1 MATGLAATLAVSS
14 VLSSSAVR
22 QNTAALAAGGQQPNI
37 VCNRTGLLP
46 LPQLLDDRAE
56 PGAHRHHQRGES
68 AGRGTQDRN
77 PYLAAMLKHVDDGVG
92 MIDQKLKELGMYDN
106 TILVIASDNGGD
118 LAVTDNGELR
128 GGKTDLYEGGIRDP
142 LLIRWP
148 EKMQGGQETD
158 FPTHMIDFYQTFGEA
173 AGLPPEEIP
182 ENSGISLM
190 PLLSGAGVPDRD
202 TLYWVML
209 RDTTLTPGF
218 TVDYDT
224 IFREGG
230 AIRKGDYKYLESFA
244 HDRREL
250 YNLAEDPGEHN
261 NLIDRYPEI
270 AQALSRELH
279 SLFERDTYGKTFQTG
294 FEGDEYYRW
303 SNSGAF
309 TYANG
314 SFSSSG
320 ASGGAVALQMYLYY
334 DAKVQVD
341 VTAPETGRAGL
352 QFRSSLAKPT
362 NPAFKA
368 YAAVLDAEKG
378 RVELLNVK
386 GQNASVLAAA
396 DLELTPGA
404 QYRLRV
410 ETDSD
415 QIQIYVD
422 DELALT
428 CFDQTYLKG
437 GIGLYADGAVTT
449 FDNLTATGVEGM
461 RPVSDRQLGFAPPH
475 DIKVK
480 ADGSYIWPDVEP
492 VRQEEE
498 ILFDAEAF
506 LTALGGQVD
515 FDPVTG
521 TSTTRFQGLE
531 ASYTLGSTQAIAGG
545 ETVTLAAAPT
555 VIAGRIH
562 VPLSFLLEALR
573 LDYTAEGDTVD
584 CSSSLE
590 TEIRHTETDKITYTG
605 AWITGGEAGDATRSK
620 VKGETAELA
629 FQGTGVRLYVSNGTG
644 AGLCNIY
651 IDDQLADTVDTYS
664 PTTGSDV
671 LAFQKTGLPD
681 GSHTIRVENAGPGQ
695 SGSSANLNI
704 HRFVV
709 VKRDPILVNSSEEIL
724 YSRTDRIQ
732 YTGGWYTGGDA
743 GDCMRSKQAG
753 DTAELSFQGT
763 GIRLYGSNGP
773 GAGIFQVSIDDQP
786 AERVDTYSASS
797 HNDVLFYEIDNL
809 PAGSHTLRVENTGEK
824 NPAGTATNI
833 NIRRFV
839 TVNQPAE
846 ESKTEEIRYNDQ
858 QGRIAYSAGWTIGG
872 AAGAAARST
881 KAGETAELAFQGTG
895 IEVYV
900 NNGTGAGKL
909 HIYIDDVLTD
919 TVDTYS
925 DKSSSNVLAFSKTDL
940 ARGSHV
946 LRLENAGPGQ
956 SGKSANINLHRLV
969 VMDNPGAEPSFTP
982 GEVSDRIAALP
993 ESLGD
998 TLDSRPAIRAAAAA
1012 LASLPAEQQAQ
1023 VDGREKLT
1031 ALSEAAAAFEAP
1043 PAAINLLLGSLPA
1056 PVQVTRAQQDD
1067 IAALQADY
1075 TALNPE
1081 QKLLVVQAK
1090 KLTRLQAALDS
1101 LLEQTGALQA
1111 LYDSYADM
1119 AQGDYTD
1126 TSWAEL
1132 QAALLEAGAV
1142 LASDTAT
1149 LADADATI
1157 TRLSQAAEGLE
1168 IQTPQP
1174 DGRLEAALKAAG
1186 AAVNAL
1192 AVSNKT
1198 TGDDVLTA
1206 AREAVDDDIQ
1216 ITCLAVL

>member
-1 MATGLAATLAVSS
+1 MKLPLISPEKRRIVAVAALGRRLVHRDAGFNQPPGLADPLEPDVVPRRVAGSLLENPPKLGAADIKPGGNLIHGQVFIDVVVDIPHNPGRQGNRLGRGIDAVAREGMRFNQFYTEPVCSPS
-14 VLSSSAVR
+14 RSCLMTG
-22 QNTAALAAGGQQPNI
+22 QNP
-37 VCNRTGLLP
+37 VRTGITNYLEANNSTYLHPEEFEALP
-46 LPQLLDDRAE
+46 KMLGRAGYETAILGKWHLSGGYQDYPELGPGIPAEHGFDQVIMSEQRYIGPGYYYYPYWHLPQVTDGTPGEYLVDHMNRKAVEYLEERADSDQPFFLYFSHYATHTTLE
-56 PGAHRHHQRGES
+56 APQETVDYFQAKRGES

-294 FEGDEYYRW
+294 FEGDEYYLW

-341 VTAPETGRAGL
+341 GTAPETGRAGL

-695 SGSSANLNI
+695 SGSSAN
-704 HRFVV
+704 
-709 VKRDPILVNSSEEIL
+709 
-724 YSRTDRIQ
+724 
-732 YTGGWYTGGDA
+732 
-743 GDCMRSKQAG
+743 
-753 DTAELSFQGT
+753 
-763 GIRLYGSNGP
+763 
-773 GAGIFQVSIDDQP
+773 
-786 AERVDTYSASS
+786 
-797 HNDVLFYEIDNL
+797 
-809 PAGSHTLRVENTGEK
+809 
-824 NPAGTATNI
+824 
-833 NIRRFV
+833 
-839 TVNQPAE
+839 
-846 ESKTEEIRYNDQ
+846 
-858 QGRIAYSAGWTIGG
+858 
-872 AAGAAARST
+872 
-881 KAGETAELAFQGTG
+881 
-895 IEVYV
+895 
-900 NNGTGAGKL
+900 
-909 HIYIDDVLTD
+909 
-919 TVDTYS
+919 
-925 DKSSSNVLAFSKTDL
+925 
-940 ARGSHV
+940 
-946 LRLENAGPGQ
+946 
-956 SGKSANINLHRLV
+956 INLHRLV

-1101 LLEQTGALQA
+1101 LLKQTGALQA

-1149 LADADATI
+1149 LADADAAI

-1168 IQTPQP
+1168 IQTSQP

>member
-1 MATGLAATLAVSS
+1 MTG
-14 VLSSSAVR
+14 
-22 QNTAALAAGGQQPNI
+22 QNP
-37 VCNRTGLLP
+37 VRTGITNYLEANNSTYLHPEEFEALP
-46 LPQLLDDRAE
+46 KMLGRAGYETAILGKWHLSGGYQDYPELGPGIPAEHGFDQVIMSEQRYIGPGYYYYPYWHLPQVTDGTQGEYLVDHMNRKAVEYLEERADSDQPFFLYFSHYATHTTLE
-56 PGAHRHHQRGES
+56 APQETVDYFQAKRGES

-182 ENSGISLM
+182 ENSGVSLM

-261 NLIDRYPEI
+261 NLIDQYPEI

-341 VTAPETGRAGL
+341 VTALETGRAGL
-352 QFRSSLAKPT
+352 LFRSSLAKPT

-368 YAAVLDAEKG
+368 YAAVLDAEKD

-386 GQNASVLAAA
+386 GQNANVLAAA
-396 DLELTPGA
+396 GLELTPGA
-404 QYRLRV
+404 QYHLRV

-415 QIQIYVD
+415 RIQIYVD
-422 DELALT
+422 DELVLT

-480 ADGSYIWPDVEP
+480 ADSSYIWPDVEP

-515 FDPVTG
+515 FDPATG
-521 TSTTRFQGLE
+521 TSTARFQGLE
-531 ASYTLGSTQAIAGG
+531 ASYTLGSTQAMAGG
-545 ETVTLAAAPT
+545 EAVTLAAAPT

-562 VPLSFLLEALR
+562 LPLSFLLEALR

-605 AWITGGEAGDATRSK
+605 AWITGGEAGAAARSK

-644 AGLCNIY
+644 AGICNIY

-704 HRFVV
+704 HR
-709 VKRDPILVNSSEEIL
+709 
-724 YSRTDRIQ
+724 
-732 YTGGWYTGGDA
+732 
-743 GDCMRSKQAG
+743 
-753 DTAELSFQGT
+753 
-763 GIRLYGSNGP
+763 
-773 GAGIFQVSIDDQP
+773 
-786 AERVDTYSASS
+786 
-797 HNDVLFYEIDNL
+797 
-809 PAGSHTLRVENTGEK
+809 
-824 NPAGTATNI
+824 
-833 NIRRFV
+833 
-839 TVNQPAE
+839 
-846 ESKTEEIRYNDQ
+846 
-858 QGRIAYSAGWTIGG
+858 
-872 AAGAAARST
+872 
-881 KAGETAELAFQGTG
+881 
-895 IEVYV
+895 
-900 NNGTGAGKL
+900 
-909 HIYIDDVLTD
+909 
-919 TVDTYS
+919 
-925 DKSSSNVLAFSKTDL
+925 
-940 ARGSHV
+940 
-946 LRLENAGPGQ
+946 
-956 SGKSANINLHRLV
+956 LV
-969 VMDNPGAEPSFTP
+969 VIDNPGAEPSFTP

-1043 PAAINLLLGSLPA
+1043 PAAVNLLLGSLPA
-1056 PVQVTRAQQDD
+1056 PVQVTKAQQDD

-1101 LLEQTGALQA
+1101 LLEQTDALQA

-1142 LASDTAT
+1142 LDSDTAT
-1149 LADADATI
+1149 LADADDAI

-1174 DGRLEAALKAAG
+1174 DGRLEAALAAAS
-1186 AAVNAL
+1186 AALDAL
-1192 AVSNKT
+1192 TVSNDT
-1198 TGDDVLTA
+1198 TADDVLTA
-1206 AREAVDDDIQ
+1206 VRKAVGDEDIEIVWEEDFSLTPATAAEAGLITGALSLRLEDASEALEISLEIPVLILPGDVDKDGTLSISDVMAACRILARSTGGQTPSDDEMARADLDSSGTIDISD
-1216 ITCLAVL
+1216 IMRICRLLAAQNA